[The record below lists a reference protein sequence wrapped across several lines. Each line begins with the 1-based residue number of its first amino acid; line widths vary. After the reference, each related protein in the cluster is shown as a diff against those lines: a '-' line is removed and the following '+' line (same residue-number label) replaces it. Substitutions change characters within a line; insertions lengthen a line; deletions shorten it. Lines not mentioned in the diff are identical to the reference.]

1 MPSSFE
7 LFKKQLD
14 DAVGMIEQTHV
25 FDNAPL
31 NLPQTVDELVDTQS
45 LLARCDHVAEKYEA
59 SKPVIRIIHHLAC
72 SGGTLIS
79 KCISAMPNVYLLS
92 EVHPFTD
99 LGIGARKPK
108 YAPSDIVS
116 LTKYAGI
123 PNQKILAGKLFK
135 QAIDEVYQ
143 HVTNIGGTLV
153 LRDHTHADFSTD
165 QPLPEKSTIVE
176 LLEETYEVN
185 SVLTIRNPIDA
196 YASLVKNGW
205 VHFEPQTFDEYCRR
219 LLCLIEQFNSEQ
231 VFKYEDVVKDPQT
244 QMQNIA
250 TSLDLPFDET
260 FEDVFGIFKVT
271 GDSGRSADVIGERS
285 SIAPEEI
292 VKESLQS
299 KQYEKVMS
307 LKLFS

>member
-59 SKPVIRIIHHLAC
+59 TKPVIRIIHHLAC

-108 YAPSDIVS
+108 
-116 LTKYAGI
+116 
-123 PNQKILAGKLFK
+123 
-135 QAIDEVYQ
+135 
-143 HVTNIGGTLV
+143 
-153 LRDHTHADFSTD
+153 
-165 QPLPEKSTIVE
+165 
-176 LLEETYEVN
+176 
-185 SVLTIRNPIDA
+185 
-196 YASLVKNGW
+196 
-205 VHFEPQTFDEYCRR
+205 
-219 LLCLIEQFNSEQ
+219 
-231 VFKYEDVVKDPQT
+231 
-244 QMQNIA
+244 
-250 TSLDLPFDET
+250 
-260 FEDVFGIFKVT
+260 
-271 GDSGRSADVIGERS
+271 
-285 SIAPEEI
+285 
-292 VKESLQS
+292 
-299 KQYEKVMS
+299 
-307 LKLFS
+307 